1 MDFLA
6 FIIAKATIVDIG
18 ISFSH
23 LLS

>member
-6 FIIAKATIVDIG
+6 FIIAKATIADIE